1 MAKWMKVQTTL
12 APVDQEYWKM
22 YFYVSLVLN
31 DVGAS
36 IVLISHKGERIKY
49 ILQLHLKGAM
59 NNIDKYEAL
68 LHGLQTTICL
78 GIHCLYVHGNSKI
91 VVNQM
96 MKDLLYKDR
105 KMEAYSEEVRKLE
118 HKFDVIELHHVLRCD
133 NDMEGTLAKL
143 GFVQD

>member
-1 MAKWMKVQTTL
+1 
-12 APVDQEYWKM
+12 M
-22 YFYVSLVLN
+22 YFYVSLMLN

-36 IVLISHKGERIKY
+36 IVLISHKGERMKY
-49 ILQLHLKGAM
+49 ILQLHLEGAM

-68 LHGLQTTICL
+68 LNGLQTAICL

-105 KMEAYSEEVRKLE
+105 KIEAYSEEVRKLE
-118 HKFDVIELHHVLRCD
+118 HKFDIIELHHVLRCD
-133 NDMEGTLAKL
+133 NDMEDTLAKL
-143 GFVQD
+143 GFDQD